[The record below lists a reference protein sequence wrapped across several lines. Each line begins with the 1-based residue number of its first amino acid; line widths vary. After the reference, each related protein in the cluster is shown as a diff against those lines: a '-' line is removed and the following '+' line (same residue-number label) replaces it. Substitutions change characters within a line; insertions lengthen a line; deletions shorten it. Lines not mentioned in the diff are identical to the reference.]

1 MSGLHEFAKNWA
13 PEKKPGIRERIK
25 KAFKKEPPLRL
36 RIVQAIHMLKVQ
48 THRLEYMI
56 ARLKERDQEL
66 FERVVEAQME
76 GDKLRAQVYA
86 GEVAEI
92 RKVVKTLMMSK
103 LALERVILRLET
115 ITSLSDAVVALVP
128 VVGVVKELKSKLMGI
143 VPEIA
148 LEIAEV
154 GELLESLVVETGEYT
169 GIAMGV
175 GGVTPEAKK
184 ILQEAAAIAEQRLRE
199 EFPALP
205 ELPATGG
212 SEGAKA
218 ENS

>member
-1 MSGLHEFAKNWA
+1 MSGLADFAKNWN
-13 PEKKPGIRERIK
+13 PERKPGIRERIK
-25 KAFKKEPPLRL
+25 KAFKREPPLRL

-48 THRLEYMI
+48 SHRLEYMI
-56 ARLKERDQEL
+56 ARMKERDQEL

-76 GDKLRAQVYA
+76 GDKLRAQIYA

-92 RKVVKTLMMSK
+92 RKVVKTLMTAK

-128 VVGVVKELKSKLMGI
+128 VIGVVKELKSQLMGI

-154 GELLESLVVETGEYT
+154 GEMLESLVIETGEYT
-169 GIAMGV
+169 AIATGV
-175 GGVTPEAKK
+175 GAVTPEARK

-205 ELPATGG
+205 EVPAGG
-212 SEGAKA
+212 AAETAKA

>member
-1 MSGLHEFAKNWA
+1 MSSLRDFAKNWN
-13 PEKKPGIRERIK
+13 PEKKPGIREKIK
-25 KAFKKEPPLRL
+25 KAFKREPPLRL

-48 THRLEYMI
+48 SHRLEYMI
-56 ARLKERDQEL
+56 ARMKERDQEL

-76 GDKLRAQVYA
+76 GDKLRAQIYA

-92 RKVVKTLMMSK
+92 RKVVKTLMTAK

-115 ITSLSDAVVALVP
+115 ITTLSDAVVALVP
-128 VVGVVKELKSKLMGI
+128 VIGVVKELKSQLMGI

-154 GELLESLVVETGEYT
+154 GEMLESLVVETGEYT
-169 GIAMGV
+169 AIATGV
-175 GGVTPEAKK
+175 GAVTPEARK

-205 ELPATGG
+205 EVPAGG
-212 SEGAKA
+212 SAETAKA

>member
-1 MSGLHEFAKNWA
+1 MGDLRDFAKNWA
-13 PEKKPGIRERIK
+13 PEKKPGIKERIK
-25 KAFKKEPPLRL
+25 KVFKKEPPLRL
-36 RIVQAIHMLKVQ
+36 RVVQAVHMLKVQ

-92 RKVVKTLMMSK
+92 RKVVKTLMMAK

-154 GELLESLVVETGEYT
+154 GEMLESLVVETGEYT
-169 GIAMGV
+169 GITMGV
-175 GGVTPEAKK
+175 GSVTPEAKK
-184 ILQEAAAIAEQRLRE
+184 ILQEAAVIAEQRLRE

-205 ELPATGG
+205 ELPATSS